1 MAVGNVETT
10 TGWPQLTLV
19 YTGMDQQGS
28 GSKGFQQA
36 CECQM
41 DKSL

>member
-1 MAVGNVETT
+1 MAVGNVET